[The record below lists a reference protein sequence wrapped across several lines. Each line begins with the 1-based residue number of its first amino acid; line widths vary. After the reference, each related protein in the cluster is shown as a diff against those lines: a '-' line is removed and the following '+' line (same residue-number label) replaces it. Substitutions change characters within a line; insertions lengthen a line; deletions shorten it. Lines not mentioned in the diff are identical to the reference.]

1 MKAYLVRHAKSSGQ
15 SREAL
20 LSEEGLAQA
29 EALVP
34 VLQAL
39 EAGPVFSSLYTRAV
53 ETLTPYAKASG
64 LDITEIEDLRERV
77 LSPMPLPDWKDHI
90 RTSFDDPAHA
100 APGSESH
107 IDMLRRWRA
116 ALSHVTAAGGTP
128 VFATHGGMTAALFN
142 SVDPG
147 FGFDSWQGL
156 SNPDLYALDLD
167 GPQLKSFPQLE
178 LKVVS

>member
-15 SREAL
+15 PREAP
-20 LSEEGLAQA
+20 LSDEGLAQA

-39 EAGPVFSSLYTRAV
+39 EAGPVFSSPYTRAV

-64 LDITEIEDLRERV
+64 QDINEIEDLRERV
-77 LSPMPLPDWKDHI
+77 LSPTPLPDWKDHI
-90 RTSFDDPAHA
+90 RASFDDPAHA
-100 APGSESH
+100 APGGESH

-116 ALSHVTAAGGTP
+116 ALSQIAAAGGNP

-142 SVDPG
+142 SVDPN
-147 FGFDSWQGL
+147 FGFDGWQGL

-167 GPQLKSFPQLE
+167 GPTVKSFVKMELE
-178 LKVVS
+178 VVS

>member
-15 SREAL
+15 SREAS
-20 LSEEGLAQA
+20 LSDEGLAQA

-34 VLQAL
+34 ILQAL
-39 EAGPVFSSLYTRAV
+39 QTGPIFSSPYARAV

-64 LDITEIEDLRERV
+64 QDITEIEDLRERV

-90 RTSFDDPAHA
+90 RASFDDPAHA
-100 APGSESH
+100 APGGESH

-116 ALSHVTAAGGTP
+116 VLSQVAAAGGTP
-128 VFATHGGMTAALFN
+128 VFATHGGMTAALFK

-147 FGFDSWQGL
+147 FGFDGWQGL
-156 SNPDLYALDLD
+156 SNPDLYVLALD
-167 GPQLKSFPQLE
+167 GPQLKSFSRLE